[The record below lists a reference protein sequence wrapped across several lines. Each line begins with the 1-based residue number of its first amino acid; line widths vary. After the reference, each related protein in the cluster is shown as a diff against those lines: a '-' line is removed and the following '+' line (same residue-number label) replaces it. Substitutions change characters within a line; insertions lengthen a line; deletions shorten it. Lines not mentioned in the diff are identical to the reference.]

1 MAKETEKKINA
12 MEEYVDYM
20 APLLPDLKDQ
30 TIFVAVNGET
40 VRIKRGEPVKIKR
53 KFVEA
58 LNNASKQEYAAM
70 RNRMVMQEQA
80 KKPIADM

>member
-1 MAKETEKKINA
+1 MAKEAEKKIDA
-12 MEEYVDYM
+12 TEEYVEYT

-30 TIFVAVNGET
+30 TIFVSVNSET
-40 VRIKRGEPVKIKR
+40 IRIKRGETVKIKR

-70 RNRMVMQEQA
+70 RNRMTMQEQA

>member
-1 MAKETEKKINA
+1 MAKENKVEEIS
-12 MEEYVDYM
+12 MEEYVDYV
-20 APLLPDLKDQ
+20 APLMPDLKDQ

-40 VRIKRGEPVKIKR
+40 IHIKRGEVVRINR